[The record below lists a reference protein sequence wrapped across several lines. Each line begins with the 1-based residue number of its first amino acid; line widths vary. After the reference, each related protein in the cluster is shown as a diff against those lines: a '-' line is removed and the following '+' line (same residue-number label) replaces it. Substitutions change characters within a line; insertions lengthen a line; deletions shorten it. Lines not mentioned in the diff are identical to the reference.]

1 MASEFSTSF
10 GSDFYFGSAFGSDF
24 YDGSGSDGN
33 NTFSSAQ
40 SIGRLGSDLGIFGQV
55 GRVSFDGFGGFITDQ
70 VDYFRFDVSRRLNVA
85 IISDESDASVR
96 LYDDR
101 RRLVGRL
108 SDQSYGGDY
117 AQASGFE
124 EGLVESLEP
133 GTYYLRVSSGDFVDY
148 EIQLEGQRDENYSFS
163 QAERLGNLDCSRRV
177 EGAVGSLDLG
187 DTYRF
192 RPGRSGPFV
201 VRQTADG
208 RAGELRLYDEEGDLI
223 ETGVSRLQENLRDDR
238 DYYLRVLA
246 ADPEVEQDYSLTLI
260 PNPVYQGTPRADRLQ
275 GCADDEI
282 FRGLAGDDVLL
293 GRKGNDQLL
302 GGADDDRL
310 FGDNGDDRLEG
321 GQGVDVVEGGRGRDT
336 FVLLGNNN
344 ADRILDFQPGID
356 QLDLPSRIPVSS
368 VSIVAQGRNTLIQ
381 AGDNL
386 LATLVGVS
394 ASRVTPAAFV

>member
-1 MASEFSTSF
+1 MAFGFYAGFGSDSYSSF
-10 GSDFYFGSAFGSDF
+10 GSGRL
-24 YDGSGSDGN
+24 GSDGN
-33 NTFSSAQ
+33 NSFTSAQ
-40 SIGRLGSDLGIFGQV
+40 FIGRLGSGQDSDLNILGQV
-55 GRVSFDGFGGFITDQ
+55 GGVSFDGFGSVVVDR
-70 VDYFRFDVSRRLNVA
+70 VDYFRFDVPRRLNVA
-85 IISDESDASVR
+85 IISDEEDATVR

-108 SDQSYGGDY
+108 ADQSYGGDY
-117 AQASGFE
+117 AGARGFE
-124 EGLVESLEP
+124 TGLVESLEP

-148 EIQLEGQRDENYSFS
+148 EIQLEGQRDENYELS
-163 QAERLGNLDCSRRV
+163 QAERLGSLDCSRRV

-192 RPGRSGPFV
+192 RPGRSGQFV

-208 RAGELRLYDEEGDLI
+208 RAGELQLYDEDGDLI
-223 ETGVSRLQENLRDDR
+223 ETGLSRLEENLRDDR

-246 ADPEVEQDYSLTLI
+246 ADPEIEQDYSLTLI
-260 PNPVYQGTPRADRLQ
+260 PNPVYQGTSRADRLQ

-282 FRGLAGDDVLL
+282 FRGLAGDDVLI
-293 GRKGNDQLL
+293 GQKGNDQLL

-310 FGDNGDDRLEG
+310 LGDNGDDRIEG
-321 GQGVDVVEGGRGRDT
+321 GKGFDVVRGGRGRDT

-386 LATLVGVS
+386 LTILVGVP
-394 ASRVTPAAFV
+394 ASRVTPAAFG